1 MEIIQTGVNDCF
13 ILKPRVFSDHRG
25 YFFESYNHK
34 QFVEQTGLDINFVQ
48 DNQAKSEYGTLRGL
62 HFQRGEYA
70 QAKLVR
76 VFHGRVLDVAVDMR
90 EDSATYLQHV
100 AVELSADN
108 NLQLFVPRGFAH
120 GYSVLEEGTVF
131 CYKCDNYYH
140 KEAEGGI
147 YFGDEKLNIDWK
159 LPQSSIILSEKDKAL
174 PRLSI

>member
-1 MEIIQTGVNDCF
+1 MEIIQTGVKDCF

-100 AVELSADN
+100 AVELSG
-108 NLQLFVPRGFAH
+108 R
-120 GYSVLEEGTVF
+120 
-131 CYKCDNYYH
+131 
-140 KEAEGGI
+140 
-147 YFGDEKLNIDWK
+147 
-159 LPQSSIILSEKDKAL
+159 
-174 PRLSI
+174 

>member
-1 MEIIQTGVNDCF
+1 MEIIQTGVKDCF

-90 EDSATYLQHV
+90 EDSATYMQHV
-100 AVELSADN
+100 AVELSAIIIYN
-108 NLQLFVPRGFAH
+108 YLCLEVLRMAILCLKRVQYFAINAIITTTRKPK
-120 GYSVLEEGTVF
+120 EVF
-131 CYKCDNYYH
+131 TLAMKN
-140 KEAEGGI
+140 
-147 YFGDEKLNIDWK
+147 
-159 LPQSSIILSEKDKAL
+159 
-174 PRLSI
+174 